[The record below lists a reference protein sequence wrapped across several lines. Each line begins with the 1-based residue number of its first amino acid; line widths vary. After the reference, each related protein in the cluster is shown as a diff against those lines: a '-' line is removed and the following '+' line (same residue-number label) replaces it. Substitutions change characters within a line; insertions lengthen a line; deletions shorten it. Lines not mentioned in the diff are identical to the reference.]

1 MRIQG
6 NKIVLEKGDKFT
18 IEVESTAADAAEV
31 TNPATQSQVK
41 TPGDIITFNL
51 AFKNTRNEDVI
62 IDNKVNF
69 VLANPDRNGFYYG
82 GDKNQPYL
90 GAYNREPYY
99 FDNNYKAKSIVIRAG
114 QTVTKKVTFSSQ
126 VAAVHYNGG
135 KSVYDTNV
143 VCGLGGRSLVSE
155 EYVKSSAWSASRGK
169 TNVLLYVDNDSRV
182 VVPKCLPSD
191 IVFEDGKTY
200 VLEI

>member
-6 NKIVLEKGDKFT
+6 NKIVLENGDKFT
-18 IEVESTAADAAEV
+18 IEVESTAAGAAEV

-41 TPGDIITFNL
+41 EPGKVISFNL
-51 AFKNTRNEDVI
+51 AFKNTRNEKVV

-69 VLANPDRNGFYYG
+69 VLANPDCNGFYYG

-90 GAYNREPYY
+90 GAYNREAYY
-99 FDNNYKAKSIVIRAG
+99 FDSAYKAKSIVIPAG
-114 QTVTKKVTFSSQ
+114 QTVTKKVTFSST
-126 VAAVHYNGG
+126 VGAVHYNGG

-143 VCGLGGRSLVSE
+143 VCGLGGRGLISE
-155 EYVKSSAWSASRGK
+155 SYVKSSAWSESRGK

-182 VVPKCLPSD
+182 IVPKCLPSD